1 MTATSEDDS
10 RDNLDTLSGESGEY
24 QFDFP
29 APVELSTIT
38 LTGGETISA
47 EVVGIN
53 SGGQSVEIAAGK
65 DFVVVGN
72 TRQADFSPATL
83 NRVMVTFKGQPGAKL
98 PRISLWQH
106 QTTTQRDADSH
117 LASVLKG
124 DFRLPVYESD
134 ENAGLHLF
142 NTGEK
147 PLKLSIT
154 VKERKS
160 GRLIFPTSYKTI
172 PAGETKIEFPLAD
185 LPDGEYLVSI
195 VNTDDGATML
205 RLLRRQLIPETLQP
219 DILEMTGKKLLFPE
233 DPAERLAFVFC
244 LLMEFDNKTLDLGKF
259 LQEYFYEDGSF
270 YESFYAF
277 CNQVIKPFRNA
288 VKIMFTDSPEATQ
301 AVSLQDKE
309 RKGKVSQSVGF
320 DVEAERKALYGS
332 ALADAKKVDGM
343 LLLNALE
350 RAKDKSLRAA
360 LLCGYAYF
368 ARACGMSVSEGAV
381 RDELEK
387 IKEKL

>member
-1 MTATSEDDS
+1 M
-10 RDNLDTLSGESGEY
+10 DTGREQIDLFLRRCDELMQSKFIIADTKIGELL
-24 QFDFP
+24 Q
-29 APVELSTIT
+29 A
-38 LTGGETISA
+38 
-47 EVVGIN
+47 
-53 SGGQSVEIAAGK
+53 IAASDLLYAFFRDVTGNFDYPAAKSKYMNYAPYGK
-65 DFVVVGN
+65 
-72 TRQADFSPATL
+72 
-83 NRVMVTFKGQPGAKL
+83 
-98 PRISLWQH
+98 
-106 QTTTQRDADSH
+106 TQ
-117 LASVLKG
+117 
-124 DFRLPVYESD
+124 
-134 ENAGLHLF
+134 
-142 NTGEK
+142 
-147 PLKLSIT
+147 
-154 VKERKS
+154 
-160 GRLIFPTSYKTI
+160 
-172 PAGETKIEFPLAD
+172 
-185 LPDGEYLVSI
+185 
-195 VNTDDGATML
+195 
-205 RLLRRQLIPETLQP
+205 
-219 DILEMTGKKLLFPE
+219 KKLLFPE

-320 DVEAERKALYGS
+320 DVKAERKALYGS